1 MIPLSSRLH
10 PCYQRNLPI
19 FDGVAFCR
27 FFGLQLVAQRSII
40 APLEAAFCA
49 LPFACFNQMFQTT
62 RTDARRLST
71 FRAALV
77 TLHSQFVL
85 DAMSHI
91 RASLGIS

>member
-1 MIPLSSRLH
+1 
-10 PCYQRNLPI
+10 
-19 FDGVAFCR
+19 
-27 FFGLQLVAQRSII
+27 
-40 APLEAAFCA
+40 
-49 LPFACFNQMFQTT
+49 MFQTT